1 MTALPQREI
10 EALAAEFDGRF
21 GFYAEDLASGA
32 AAAVNA
38 DQRFPTASVCKVPV
52 MVELFRQAA
61 AGELSLTERR
71 RLAGPISTHGTGGL
85 GLALD
90 EPELTLLDYCRFMI
104 FVSDNVATDML
115 MGVVGLDNVNRTME
129 GLGFGDLRTN
139 ATMSRYHYAMVN
151 MADRTPSP
159 EADREMARRMK
170 EEGLDYDSWPYHD
183 APENNVASPA
193 HMGGLLKALHQGRV
207 VDAEASAQMVELLKS
222 GRDRRML
229 PRYVDPGVVIAHKY
243 GSSGRIKGDVGILFL
258 PSGPLV
264 AAGFATAAR
273 DEADGAEVIAE
284 ACRLAV
290 ECISPESAKE
300 RDE

>member
-10 EALAAEFDGRF
+10 EALAADFDGRF
-21 GFYAEDLASGA
+21 GFYVEDLASGA

-151 MADRTPSP
+151 LADRTPSP
-159 EADREMARRMK
+159 EADREMARRMRRR
-170 EEGLDYDSWPYHD
+170 
-183 APENNVASPA
+183 ASTTTAGPTTTRPRTTSPPRPTWA
-193 HMGGLLKALHQGRV
+193 GLLKALHQGRV

-229 PRYVDPGVVIAHKY
+229 PRHVDPGVVIAHKY

-290 ECISPESAKE
+290 ESLSPESTKE

>member
-10 EALAAEFDGRF
+10 ETLAADFDGRF

-159 EADREMARRMK
+159 EADHEMARRMQ

-183 APENNVASPA
+183 AAENNVASPA

-273 DEADGAEVIAE
+273 DESDGAEVIAE